1 MQILLFMLIMV
12 FIMSIVYKIGSF
24 ILRAIF
30 GDILGRLITLF
41 GVVTVVYLMYQS
53 YHPYF

>member
-41 GVVTVVYLMYQS
+41 GVVTVLYLMYQS